1 MEATDGGVMA
11 NEIGVSMAGVS
22 MDGFVMANEIGI
34 LMAAVVGWGAGNQLC
49 LL

>member
-1 MEATDGGVMA
+1 MEAMDGGATA

-34 LMAAVVGWGAGNQLC
+34 LMAAVAG
-49 LL
+49 